1 MNPKP
6 SALRPLLVGL
16 LITLM
21 QIFVAVVLI
30 APPGPFSRRYD
41 TLIQH
46 DGYWFAN
53 IVDRGYGTTV
63 PPTDHKAM
71 EVSNVAFFPAYPAL
85 AALLRYG
92 LHLSTNPALLITA
105 QAAAWGFW
113 SYFFLF
119 CDRWNISSLLQFFGA
134 LAIVAHP
141 TAFFLVAGYSE
152 SLFMMTLFG
161 FMYWSGAE
169 GRMAKFLAVLHGFA
183 MSATRIVGIPCAAF
197 PVVRAICK
205 NGWRG
210 LREIRLWPA
219 RFGPAIAVSFGAIFG
234 AAGFFFYCL
243 ARWGRWDLY
252 MLTQEAGW
260 GIMPDYFAVFKG
272 ESYQWLIPALR
283 DPTQAS
289 QMATTLGA
297 VLFGAVV
304 LCELLP
310 IVRRNATWTTRVG
323 FYFCGAIIYYVSVSG
338 VACVKME
345 SMLRYEFCLHA
356 LIVLAFVHFLHQLR
370 PPPLLVRAFGMV
382 AIGLV
387 SAAGLSV
394 QGWYVWNFTRA
405 HWVA

>member
-6 SALRPLLVGL
+6 SVIRPLLAGL
-16 LITLM
+16 FVTLA

-30 APPGPFSRRYD
+30 APEGPLSFRYD

-46 DGYWFAN
+46 DSHWFAN
-53 IVDRGYGTTV
+53 IVDRGYGTTL
-63 PPTDHKAM
+63 PPSSPKMM

-92 LHLSTNPALLITA
+92 LHLSTYDAMLITA
-105 QAAAWGFW
+105 QIAAWGFW

-119 CDRWNISSLLQFFGA
+119 CDRWKISPLLQFFGA

-152 SLFMMTLFG
+152 SLFMMALLG
-161 FMYWSGAE
+161 FMYWSSAE
-169 GRMAKFLAVLHGFA
+169 GRTAKFLALLHGFV

-197 PVVRAICK
+197 PVVRAVFE
-205 NGWRG
+205 NGGRGPGATRFWR
-210 LREIRLWPA
+210 E
-219 RFGPAIAVSFGAIFG
+219 RFGPAVVLSLGAMLGAGSFFV
-234 AAGFFFYCL
+234 YCL
-243 ARWGRWDLY
+243 VRWGRWDLY
-252 MLTQEAGW
+252 MLTQQTGW
-260 GIMPDYFAVFKG
+260 GIVADYLAIFKA
-272 ESYQWLIPALR
+272 ESYQWLVPALK

-289 QMATTLGA
+289 QMATTLGG
-297 VLFGAVV
+297 VLFLAVV

-310 IVRRNATWTTRVG
+310 VVRRNATWKTRLG
-323 FYFCGAIIYYVSVSG
+323 FYFCGGIIYYLSVSG

-370 PPPLLVRAFGMV
+370 PPPLLVRAFGMAAV
-382 AIGLV
+382 GLL

-394 QGWYVWNFTRA
+394 QGWYVWNFTRGN
-405 HWVA
+405 WVA